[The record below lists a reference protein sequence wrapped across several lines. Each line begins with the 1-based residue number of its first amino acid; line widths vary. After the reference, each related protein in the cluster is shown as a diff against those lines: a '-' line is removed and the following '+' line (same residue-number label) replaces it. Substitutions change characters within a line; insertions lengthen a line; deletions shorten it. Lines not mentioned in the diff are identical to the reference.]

1 MPRGITH
8 LFIPGPTNVPDV
20 VRRAMNVSMEDHR
33 APDFPRLTRG
43 LFEDLKTVFANPEG
57 RVFLY
62 PSSGTGAWEAAIT
75 NTLQR
80 GDRVLMA
87 RFGQFSHLWVDMAE
101 RLGLDVVCLD
111 VSWGEGV
118 PLDRY
123 ADHLAADPSIRGVF
137 VTHNETATGVTS
149 DVAGVRRVMDAA
161 GSDALLFVDGVSS
174 IASIDFRQ
182 DAWGV
187 DLAVSGSQKGLM
199 LPPGLA
205 VLSVSQKALDAHA
218 ALGGDGMERCYFS
231 FTDMVAANDA
241 GYFPHTP
248 PTPLLHGLRASL
260 DMLLAEGLPQ
270 VYARHH
276 RLAEGV
282 RRGIAALGLE
292 LCATEPVWESDTV
305 SAIRVP
311 EDLDS
316 NDVVRIAY
324 ERYRTSFGAR
334 PVEGRGAGLPDRPSR
349 RLQRGDVPDRAGGRR
364 DLAPRRGRE
373 GRTRRWCRRRPG
385 LLQREPRSRPRGGG
399 RVSHTL
405 HPLRRARLQRS
416 ELAVPG
422 SNQAFIEKAAA
433 SAADYVFLD
442 LEDAVAPSEKEQA
455 RKNVVAALH
464 DIDWRGTRQDR
475 VGAHRRAR
483 HATTCTATWST

>member
-1 MPRGITH
+1 MPRGLTH

-20 VRRAMNVSMEDHR
+20 VRRAMNVPMEDHR
-33 APDFPRLTRG
+33 APDFPRLTHG
-43 LFEDLKTVFANPEG
+43 LFEDLKTVFANTTG

-87 RFGQFSHLWVDMAE
+87 RFGQFSHLWVDMAQ

-111 VSWGEGV
+111 VPWGEGV
-118 PLDRY
+118 PLDQY

-149 DVAGVRRVMDAA
+149 DVAGVRRAMDAA

-205 VLSVSQKALDAHA
+205 VLSVSEKALQAHA
-218 ALGGDGMERCYFS
+218 ALEGGGMERCYFS
-231 FTDMVAANDA
+231 FADMVATNDA
-241 GYFPHTP
+241 GYFPYTP

-260 DMLLAEGLPQ
+260 DLLLAEGLPQ

-282 RRGIAALGLE
+282 RRGVAALGLE
-292 LCATEPVWESDTV
+292 LCATDPVWDSDTV

-311 EDLDS
+311 EDVDS

-324 ERYRTSFGAR
+324 ERYRTSFGVGLAR
-334 PVEGRGAGLPDRPSR
+334 VAGRVFRIGHLGDCNEVMCLTALAAAEISLHDAGAKVDLGAGVAAA
-349 RLQRGDVPDRAGGRR
+349 QGYY
-364 DLAPRRGRE
+364 
-373 GRTRRWCRRRPG
+373 
-385 LLQREPRSRPRGGG
+385 
-399 RVSHTL
+399 
-405 HPLRRARLQRS
+405 S
-416 ELAVPG
+416 ESLAVVRE
-422 SNQAFIEKAAA
+422 EK
-433 SAADYVFLD
+433 
-442 LEDAVAPSEKEQA
+442 VA
-455 RKNVVAALH
+455 
-464 DIDWRGTRQDR
+464 
-475 VGAHRRAR
+475 
-483 HATTCTATWST
+483 